1 MSGKGIVL
9 IVDDDKL
16 NLTTIGDAL
25 LSFGYEVLKAS
36 NGKDALNIAIGS
48 KPDVIL
54 LDIVMPG
61 MDGYTVCRSLRE
73 SDITKYIPVVM
84 LTVLND
90 TESRYKGLEA
100 GAIDFLN
107 KPPDM
112 VELNIRL
119 KNVIQLKEYHDFLK
133 NYNELLKNTVDQK
146 TRELRES
153 YIDTIY
159 RLTLAAEYKEKG
171 IASHLKR
178 VSHYATLLAKHLG
191 LPAKEAETML
201 YASPMHDIGKIGI
214 PDEILLKPSEL
225 LPEEFEVMKK
235 HTIIGEKILSGS
247 GSEYMK
253 SGTKFAIHHH
263 EHWDGTG
270 YPYGLRGEEISIA
283 GRIML
288 IIDRYD
294 ALCSSRPYKA
304 EIDHETSVKILIHGH
319 KKTIPAHYDPR
330 VLEAFKDNLKE
341 FKRIYEEYRDA

>member
-36 NGKDALNIAIGS
+36 NGKDALNIAMGS

-73 SDITKYIPVVM
+73 SDITKHIPVVM

-107 KPPDM
+107 
-112 VELNIRL
+112 
-119 KNVIQLKEYHDFLK
+119 

-159 RLTLAAEYKEKG
+159 RLTLAAEYKAKG

-178 VSHYATLLAKHLG
+178 VS
-191 LPAKEAETML
+191 
-201 YASPMHDIGKIGI
+201 
-214 PDEILLKPSEL
+214 
-225 LPEEFEVMKK
+225 
-235 HTIIGEKILSGS
+235 
-247 GSEYMK
+247 
-253 SGTKFAIHHH
+253 
-263 EHWDGTG
+263 
-270 YPYGLRGEEISIA
+270 
-283 GRIML
+283 
-288 IIDRYD
+288 
-294 ALCSSRPYKA
+294 
-304 EIDHETSVKILIHGH
+304 
-319 KKTIPAHYDPR
+319 
-330 VLEAFKDNLKE
+330 
-341 FKRIYEEYRDA
+341 